1 MSSPCKTM
9 LTYELDRQP
18 SQSSARCYRF
28 KSLHGCSDCRLRF
41 AISLPRNTVH
51 TMWEKSKGAWLYFPI
66 IELFLLAVRFSLLKY
81 LLWENTPFIRWPP
94 PLLPLICRLSFHE
107 LDINVSKAILFIQ
120 RFFKCD
126 RILRSCSQKLLLI
139 THA

>member
-1 MSSPCKTM
+1 
-9 LTYELDRQP
+9 
-18 SQSSARCYRF
+18 
-28 KSLHGCSDCRLRF
+28 
-41 AISLPRNTVH
+41 
-51 TMWEKSKGAWLYFPI
+51 MWEKSKGAWLYFPI

-120 RFFKCD
+120 RFLNVTEYSEVVAKNYCSLRTHDCRFKFETQVAATTNGF
-126 RILRSCSQKLLLI
+126 ILTSK
-139 THA
+139 